1 MSKRMAGGRNGNDPV
16 LNVNLPNDFGQDVSV
31 TGQLIGEEMYF
42 DDNSGM
48 LTMEKLYRDEED
60 GKLSY
65 GIISAIGHA
74 RERRA
79 YKVEERENGCIAT
92 NGSLSLEFSYD
103 ELFELL
109 AVAMESEKES
119 VSRQVSE
126 QVRRRLAANE

>member
-1 MSKRMAGGRNGNDPV
+1 MSKFMDGENNDPILKV
-16 LNVNLPNDFGQDVSV
+16 TLPNDFGEDMSLN
-31 TGQLIGEEMYF
+31 GQLIGEEMYF

-48 LTMEKLYRDEED
+48 LTMEKLYRQED
-60 GKLSY
+60 GKLAY

-79 YKVEERENGCIAT
+79 YRVEEGEESCIAS

-109 AVAMESEKES
+109 AVAIEAEKES
-119 VSRQVSE
+119 SSRQVSE
-126 QVRRRLAANE
+126 QIRRRLASNE

>member
-1 MSKRMAGGRNGNDPV
+1 MSKITGGGNNDPI
-16 LNVNLPNDFGQDVSV
+16 LKVNLPNDFGEDMSLE
-31 TGQLIGEEMYF
+31 GQLIGEEMYF

-48 LTMEKLYRDEED
+48 LTMEKLYREED
-60 GKLSY
+60 GKLAY

-79 YKVEERENGCIAT
+79 YRVEEREETCIAS

-109 AVAMESEKES
+109 AVAIEAEKES
-119 VSRQVSE
+119 SSKQVSE
-126 QVRRRLAANE
+126 QIRRRLASNE

>member
-1 MSKRMAGGRNGNDPV
+1 MSKKMGGGNSNDPI
-16 LNVNLPNDFGQDVSV
+16 LKVNLPNDFGEDMSLE
-31 TGQLIGEEMYF
+31 GQLIGEEMYF

-48 LTMEKLYRDEED
+48 LTMEKLYREED
-60 GKLSY
+60 GKLAY

-79 YKVEERENGCIAT
+79 YRVEEREESCIAS

-109 AVAMESEKES
+109 AVAIEAEKES
-119 VSRQVSE
+119 SSRQVSE
-126 QVRRRLAANE
+126 QIRRRLASNE

>member
-1 MSKRMAGGRNGNDPV
+1 MSKKSVGHDVNDPI
-16 LNVNLPNDFGQDVSV
+16 LNVNLPNDFGEDIQVKGHLV
-31 TGQLIGEEMYF
+31 GEEMYF
-42 DDNSGM
+42 DDSNGM
-48 LTMEKLYRDEED
+48 LTMEKLYRDED
-60 GKLSY
+60 DKLAY

-79 YKVEERENGCIAT
+79 YRLEEKEESCIVT

-119 VSRQVSE
+119 ANAQVSE

>member
-1 MSKRMAGGRNGNDPV
+1 MSKKVENNDPV
-16 LNVNLPNDFGQDVSV
+16 LNVNLPNDFGVDQSV

-48 LTMEKLYRDEED
+48 LTMEKLYREED
-60 GKLSY
+60 GKLAY

-79 YKVEERENGCIAT
+79 YKVEERENSCIAT

-109 AVAMESEKES
+109 AVAIESEKES
-119 VSRQVSE
+119 VSKQVSE

>member
-1 MSKRMAGGRNGNDPV
+1 MSKKTVGGHDGNDPI
-16 LNVNLPNDFGQDVSV
+16 LNVNLPNDFGQDLEVS
-31 TGQLIGEEMYF
+31 GQLIGEEMYF
-42 DDNSGM
+42 DDDTGM

-60 GKLSY
+60 KLAY

-79 YKVEERENGCIAT
+79 YRVEEKEDSCIVT

-109 AVAMESEKES
+109 AVAMEAEKES
-119 VSRQVSE
+119 SSRQVSE

>member
-1 MSKRMAGGRNGNDPV
+1 MSKKMVGGLNESDPI
-16 LNVNLPNDFGQDVSV
+16 LNISLPNDFGEDFSIS
-31 TGQLIGEEMYF
+31 GQMVGEEMYF
-42 DDNSGM
+42 DDDTGM
-48 LTMEKLYRDEED
+48 LTMEKLYRDEEN
-60 GKLSY
+60 KLAY

-79 YKVEERENGCIAT
+79 YKIEEREDSCIVS
-92 NGSLSLEFSYD
+92 NGSLNLEFSYD

-119 VSRQVSE
+119 ASRQVSE

>member
-1 MSKRMAGGRNGNDPV
+1 MSKKTLGGHDGKDPI
-16 LNVNLPNDFGQDVSV
+16 LNVNLPNDFGQDIEV

-42 DDNSGM
+42 DDSTGM
-48 LTMEKLYRDEED
+48 LTMEKLYRDED
-60 GKLSY
+60 DKLAY

-79 YKVEERENGCIAT
+79 YRVEEREASCIVT

-119 VSRQVSE
+119 ASRQVNE

>member
-1 MSKRMAGGRNGNDPV
+1 MSKKMVGGHDGMDPI
-16 LNVNLPNDFGQDVSV
+16 LNVNLPNDFGQDLEV

-42 DDNSGM
+42 DDNTGM
-48 LTMEKLYRDEED
+48 LTMEKLYRDE
-60 GKLSY
+60 GGQLAY

-79 YKVEERENGCIAT
+79 YRLEEREDSCIVT

-119 VSRQVSE
+119 SSRQVSE

>member
-1 MSKRMAGGRNGNDPV
+1 MSKKTVGGHDGNDPI
-16 LNVNLPNDFGQDVSV
+16 LNVNLPNDFGQDLEV
-31 TGQLIGEEMYF
+31 TGHLIGEEMYF
-42 DDNSGM
+42 DDDTGM
-48 LTMEKLYRDEED
+48 LTMEKLYRGED
-60 GKLSY
+60 NKLAY

-79 YKVEERENGCIAT
+79 YHIEEHDESCIVT
-92 NGSLSLEFSYD
+92 NGSLSLEFNYD

-119 VSRQVSE
+119 ASRQVNE

>member
-1 MSKRMAGGRNGNDPV
+1 MSKRVGGGQVGDPV
-16 LNVNLPNDFGQDVSV
+16 LSVNLPNDFGEDVQV
-31 TGQLIGEEMYF
+31 TGQMIGEEMYF
-42 DDNSGM
+42 DDNTGM
-48 LTMEKLYRDEED
+48 LTMEKLYRDENE
-60 GKLSY
+60 KLAY

-79 YKVEERENGCIAT
+79 YRIEEREESCIAT
-92 NGSLSLEFSYD
+92 NGTLTLEFSYD

-119 VSRQVSE
+119 VSQQVNE

>member
-1 MSKRMAGGRNGNDPV
+1 MSKRMVGGHDGKDPM
-16 LNVNLPNDFGQDVSV
+16 LNVNLPNDFGQDLEVV
-31 TGQLIGEEMYF
+31 GQLIGEEMYF
-42 DDNSGM
+42 DDGTGM
-48 LTMEKLYRDEED
+48 LTMEKLYRDEE
-60 GKLSY
+60 GKLAY

-79 YKVEERENGCIAT
+79 YRLEERDDSCIVT

-109 AVAMESEKES
+109 AVAMEAEKKS
-119 VSRQVSE
+119 STRQVSE

>member
-1 MSKRMAGGRNGNDPV
+1 MSKKMMGGSTTDPV
-16 LNVNLPNDFGQDVSV
+16 LNVNLPNDFGEDMAVE
-31 TGQLIGEEMYF
+31 GQLIGEEMYF

-48 LTMEKLYRDEED
+48 LTMEKLYREED
-60 GKLSY
+60 GKLAY

-79 YKVEERENGCIAT
+79 YKVEEREETCIAS

-109 AVAMESEKES
+109 AVALESEKES
-119 VSRQVSE
+119 VSRQVNE

>member
-1 MSKRMAGGRNGNDPV
+1 MSKKFLGGLDGNDPV
-16 LNVNLPNDFGQDVSV
+16 LKVNLPNDFGEDASV
-31 TGQLIGEEMYF
+31 TGHLIGEEMYF
-42 DDNSGM
+42 DDTTGM
-48 LTMEKLYRDEED
+48 LTMEKLYRDEQ
-60 GKLSY
+60 GALAY

-79 YKVEERENGCIAT
+79 YRIEEREESCIVS

-109 AVAMESEKES
+109 AVAIESEKES
-119 VSRQVSE
+119 VSRQVCE

>member
-1 MSKRMAGGRNGNDPV
+1 MSKKMAGGPNNDPI
-16 LNVNLPNDFGQDVSV
+16 LNVNLPNDFGEDLGVS
-31 TGQLIGEEMYF
+31 GNLIGEEMYF
-42 DDNSGM
+42 DDGTGM
-48 LTMEKLYRDEED
+48 LTMEKLFREED
-60 GKLSY
+60 GQLAY

-79 YKVEERENGCIAT
+79 YKIEQQEESCRVT

-109 AVAMESEKES
+109 AVAMEAEKDS
-119 VSRQVSE
+119 ANKQVSE

>member
-1 MSKRMAGGRNGNDPV
+1 MSKKMDGGNNGTDPI
-16 LNVNLPNDFGQDVSV
+16 LNVNLPNDFGVDQSVSGHLV
-31 TGQLIGEEMYF
+31 GEEMYF

-48 LTMEKLYRDEED
+48 LTMEKLYREED
-60 GKLSY
+60 GKLAY

-79 YKVEERENGCIAT
+79 YKIEEREDSCIAT
-92 NGSLSLEFSYD
+92 NGSLTLEFSYD
-103 ELFELL
+103 DLFELL

>member
-1 MSKRMAGGRNGNDPV
+1 MSKKTVGGHDGNDPI
-16 LNVNLPNDFGQDVSV
+16 LNVNLPNDFGQDLEV
-31 TGQLIGEEMYF
+31 TGHLIGEEMYF
-42 DDNSGM
+42 DDDTGM
-48 LTMEKLYRDEED
+48 LTMEKLYRGED
-60 GKLSY
+60 DKLSY

-79 YKVEERENGCIAT
+79 YNIEEREDSCIVT
-92 NGSLSLEFSYD
+92 NGSLSLEFNYD

-119 VSRQVSE
+119 ASRQVNE

>member
-1 MSKRMAGGRNGNDPV
+1 MVGGQNGTDPV
-16 LNVNLPNDFGQDVSV
+16 LNVNLPNDFGADVAV
-31 TGQLIGEEMYF
+31 AGHLIGEEMYF
-42 DDNSGM
+42 DDNTGM
-48 LTMEKLYRDEED
+48 LTMEKLYRDEKD
-60 GKLSY
+60 NKLAY

-79 YKVEERENGCIAT
+79 YKIEEREDSCIAT
-92 NGSLSLEFSYD
+92 NGTLSLEFTYD

-119 VSRQVSE
+119 STQQVSE

>member
-1 MSKRMAGGRNGNDPV
+1 MSKKFAGGHDTDPI
-16 LNVNLPNDFGQDVSV
+16 LTVNLPNDFGEDAAV
-31 TGQLIGEEMYF
+31 TGRLIGEEMYF
-42 DDNSGM
+42 DDTTGM
-48 LTMEKLYRDEED
+48 LTMEKLYRDEQ
-60 GKLSY
+60 GSLAY

-79 YKVEERENGCIAT
+79 YRIEERAESCVVS

-109 AVAMESEKES
+109 AVAIESEKES

>member
-1 MSKRMAGGRNGNDPV
+1 MSKKMVGGHDGMDPI
-16 LNVNLPNDFGQDVSV
+16 LNVNLPNDFGQDLEV

-42 DDNSGM
+42 DDKTGM
-48 LTMEKLYRDEED
+48 LTMEKLYREES
-60 GKLSY
+60 GQLSY

-79 YKVEERENGCIAT
+79 YSVEEREDSCIVT

-109 AVAMESEKES
+109 AVAMESEKETTS
-119 VSRQVSE
+119 QQVSE

>member
-1 MSKRMAGGRNGNDPV
+1 MSKKSVGGHDGNDPI
-16 LNVNLPNDFGQDVSV
+16 LNVNLPNDFGQDLEVE
-31 TGQLIGEEMYF
+31 GHLIGEEMYF
-42 DDNSGM
+42 DDNTGM
-48 LTMEKLYRDEED
+48 LTMEKLYRDEE

-79 YKVEERENGCIAT
+79 YQVEERDDSCIVT

-119 VSRQVSE
+119 SSRQVSE